1 MIPLFI
7 CGIGMQEILL
17 IILVILPF
25 TVLQWQ
31 EIIELMKGFDK
42 GACSFK
48 EGMNNMKKKLRKNR

>member
-1 MIPLFI
+1 
-7 CGIGMQEILL
+7 MQEILL